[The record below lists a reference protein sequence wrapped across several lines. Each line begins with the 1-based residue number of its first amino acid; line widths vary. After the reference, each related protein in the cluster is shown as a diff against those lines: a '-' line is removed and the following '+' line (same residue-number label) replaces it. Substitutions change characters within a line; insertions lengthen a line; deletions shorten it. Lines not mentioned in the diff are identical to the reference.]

1 MNAGNY
7 IAKFR
12 NLIIKITAA
21 AIAPLALL
29 VYLPG
34 FEVNYYYIGNF
45 DAVWKYP
52 IRVNSASGILE
63 AENEMKLTD
72 VVFFM
77 KDTTAPLNA
86 ADFIREKDYNK
97 IKEFVIIRWKNI
109 LYRKNKSE
117 LKIWNPAFSDTT
129 SENISLLVP
138 DTIKEE
144 TKKLIMESKAGVQ
157 HDETNLLYL
166 LDKNKI
172 LTRANRD
179 DINHLVFKLL
189 NKNSSFSYR
198 LSVYA
203 WSVLILFI
211 LLIYLRNFHPE
222 IYSDDKKVVFIY
234 FIMSV
239 SVWGYMFFH
248 KWNLMLYSFPFLMFP
263 LIIFVFFNA
272 RISGMFILLQSFI
285 HVWYFPDKLEF
296 LSIIPFSSLAVNF
309 AFRNMDERRK
319 LTFAAMLYI
328 ILSSLFYVLFH
339 LISGKGDVLKY
350 YSTYLP
356 FVLSGVILF
365 LTPGVVYIS
374 ERIFGMVS
382 DFRLMELTDLRHTL
396 LRQLSEQVPG
406 TFHHTM
412 QVSAMAEEGAYHLNA
427 NTLLVRVGALYHDIG
442 KVYHPEFFIE
452 NRNAEDLFKNDL
464 PPEKSAEIIISH
476 VRDGIEL
483 AYAHGLPEA
492 IIDFIRTH
500 HGTTRVEYFFNEY
513 KKINPDADEKKFRY
527 PGPLPFNKETAILML
542 ADSVEAAS
550 RSLKNPDEVSIHEMV
565 DRVFEYKINDN
576 QLIYSDLTFKDIQ
589 VLKKLF
595 KKRLLKI
602 YHKRI
607 S

>member
-1 MNAGNY
+1 MNEVNF
-7 IAKFR
+7 IARFR
-12 NLIIKITAA
+12 NLIIKITAVA
-21 AIAPLALL
+21 LAPLALL

-34 FEVNYYYIGNF
+34 YEVDYYYIGNF

-52 IRVNSASGILE
+52 IKLNSITEVPDEVKEINLGEITF
-63 AENEMKLTD
+63 M
-72 VVFFM
+72 M
-77 KDTTAPLNA
+77 KDTSVPLSA
-86 ADFIREKDYNK
+86 TDFILEKDYQN
-97 IKEFVIIRWKNI
+97 IKENIIVRWKNI
-109 LYRKNKSE
+109 LYQKNKSE
-117 LKIWNPAFSDTT
+117 LKIWDKSLYD
-129 SENISLLVP
+129 SLSGNISFLIP
-138 DTIKEE
+138 DTINEK
-144 TKKLIMESKAGVQ
+144 TKKLILESGAQ
-157 HDETNLLYL
+157 DRISDENFSVLS
-166 LDKNKI
+166 DKNKT

-179 DINHLVFKLL
+179 DINHMVFKLL
-189 NKNSSFSYR
+189 KKNSSFFYR

-211 LLIYLRNFHPE
+211 MLIYLRNFHPE
-222 IYSDDKKVVFIY
+222 IYSDDKKVVLVY
-234 FIMSV
+234 FILSV

-248 KWNLMLYSFPFLMFP
+248 KWNLILFSFPFLMFP

-296 LSIIPFSSLAVNF
+296 LSVIPFSALAVNF
-309 AFRNMDERRK
+309 AFRTMDGRRK
-319 LTFAAMLYI
+319 LTYAAMLYI
-328 ILSSLFYVLFH
+328 VLSSLFYVLFH
-339 LISGKGDVLKY
+339 LISGKSDVLKY

-356 FVLSGVILF
+356 FVLSGGILF
-365 LTPGVVYIS
+365 LTPGVVYIF

-382 DFRLMELTDLRHTL
+382 DFRLMELTDLRHPL

-442 KVYHPEFFIE
+442 KIYHPEFFIE

-464 PPEKSAEIIISH
+464 PPEKSAAIIIAH

-483 AYAHGLPEA
+483 AYAHGLPES

-513 KKINPDADEKKFRY
+513 KKLNPDADEKKFRY

-565 DRVFEYKINDN
+565 DRVFEHKINDN

>member
-1 MNAGNY
+1 MNVRNY

-12 NLIIKITAA
+12 NLTIKITAA
-21 AIAPLALL
+21 ALAPLALL

-52 IRVNSASGILE
+52 IHVNSVSDIPDAVKEI
-63 AENEMKLTD
+63 NLTD

-77 KDTTAPLNA
+77 KDTSVPLNT
-86 ADFIREKDYNK
+86 ADFIRENDYNK

-109 LYRKNKSE
+109 LYKKDKSE
-117 LKIWNPAFSDTT
+117 LKIWSPGFSDTT
-129 SENISLLVP
+129 YGNISLLIP
-138 DTIKEE
+138 DTINEE
-144 TKKLIMESKAGVQ
+144 TKKLIWESRAGEI
-157 HDETNLLYL
+157 HDEINLSQL
-166 LDKNKI
+166 LDKNKT

-179 DINHLVFKLL
+179 DINHLIFKLL

-203 WSVLILFI
+203 WAVLILFI
-211 LLIYLRNFHPE
+211 MLIYLRNYHPE
-222 IYSDDKKVVFIY
+222 IYSDDKKVVFVY

-248 KWNLMLYSFPFLMFP
+248 KWNLMLFSFPFLMFP
-263 LIIFVFFNA
+263 LIILVFFNA
-272 RISGMFILLQSFI
+272 RISGIFILLQSFI

-296 LSIIPFSSLAVNF
+296 LSIIPFSALAVNF
-309 AFRNMDERRK
+309 AFRTMDERRK

-328 ILSSLFYVLFH
+328 ALSSLFYVLFH

-356 FVLSGVILF
+356 FVLGGGILF
-365 LTPGVVYIS
+365 LAPGVVYIS

-382 DFRLMELTDLRHTL
+382 DFRLMELTDLRHPL